1 MAYKIP
7 SDDVVAAAIDD
18 CLVRTPRM
26 RSQRE
31 LWEAVSAELRYI
43 DPQFRIGAERIR
55 RIGVEK
61 GIINLEISYAAT
73 DRDVGDVCPVC
84 GNIMYSVHNRTLEGG
99 IVEMSKGCRSC
110 SFVAKGSETRPARYE
125 ITRRARV
132 DSGTR
137 VNMLREAQA
146 LLLRAADLMD
156 GALRMSGMESRSNGD
171 SKKIRRIASDPS
183 YGGSLRNIALDIER
197 LEKDPVW
204 TQPLTSPKNLYN
216 NGDSEA
222 R

>member
-1 MAYKIP
+1 MAYRIP

-18 CLVRTPRM
+18 CLARTPHM

-43 DPQFRIGAERIR
+43 DPMFRIGGERVR
-55 RIGVEK
+55 RIGLER
-61 GIINLEISYAAT
+61 GIIALEISYAASEHEIG
-73 DRDVGDVCPVC
+73 DRCPVC
-84 GNIMYSVHNRTLEGG
+84 GNEMYSIRNRTLDGG
-99 IVEMSKGCRSC
+99 MVEMSRGCRLC
-110 SFVAKGSETRPARYE
+110 SYVAKGTETRPARYE
-125 ITRRARV
+125 ITRRMRV

-137 VNMLREAQA
+137 VNMLREAQT
-146 LLLRAADLMD
+146 LLIRAADLMD
-156 GALRMSGMESRSNGD
+156 GALRMSGLESRSNGD
-171 SKKIRRIASDPS
+171 SKKIRRIASDPA
-183 YGGSLRNIALDIER
+183 YGGSLRNLALDIER

-216 NGDSEA
+216 DGDSEA